1 MKMTHMLPAAV
12 AAALAFAACASDPPK
27 PVVMENLVQR
37 TATVMAI
44 DQSTRLVT
52 LQDEEGGAA
61 TIQVSEEVRNLPQV
75 KEGDK
80 VLVSYYEA
88 IAAEVKK
95 PGEGVE
101 GVQADVSTARAP
113 EGSMPG
119 AGAGMLLR
127 TTVTIESV
135 DTDTNTVAF
144 TRSSNADAI
153 SSQFQPCWCASAA
166 SCCRRHNPSSVRG
179 AAAWRAKSSS
189 SCATNPVEPWRTR
202 SGITA
207 IGRTTAGTP
216 RACASATERQKASA
230 RCPP

>member
-1 MKMTHMLPAAV
+1 
-12 AAALAFAACASDPPK
+12 
-27 PVVMENLVQR
+27 
-37 TATVMAI
+37 MAI

-144 TRSSNADAI
+144 TRSDGSSRTVAVQTPEGREFIKGLKKGDQVEIAYTEAMAIEVKPAD
-153 SSQFQPCWCASAA
+153 
-166 SCCRRHNPSSVRG
+166 
-179 AAAWRAKSSS
+179 
-189 SCATNPVEPWRTR
+189 
-202 SGITA
+202 
-207 IGRTTAGTP
+207 
-216 RACASATERQKASA
+216 
-230 RCPP
+230 